1 MAGELVFGEGS
12 NVTEICD
19 LLIGLGRGRRKSFYT
34 APQGLAPLNFK
45 ELDGTLHSS
54 FLSALPSGEIDRLEV
69 IIPQTLNPF
78 PLFVPT
84 GAPQTLKGWC
94 LLGEL

>member
-1 MAGELVFGEGS
+1 MGNGS
-12 NVTEICD
+12 NVTEIYD
-19 LLIGLGRGRRKSFYT
+19 LLIGLGRGRQDSFYT
-34 APQGLAPLNFK
+34 VPQGLVPLNFK

-84 GAPQTLKGWC
+84 GAPQSLKGLC
-94 LLGEL
+94 LLGEM